1 MNYEYYEKNF
11 CTNFEK
17 AFERHYHKPISR
29 NRQLFVREYDKKY
42 NNEPKRKKEK
52 ETYETIEDTLNTWF
66 SPARKRNAPDR
77 IETLYQI
84 CDILDCDIEFFLTP
98 QESISKDIAY
108 ASEVTG
114 LTEITVDQIKDLSAP
129 QKNIVDALFSRSA
142 GATHLIETLQEM
154 IFYSNPRYK
163 NETTISLDKDI
174 SRRDKKVENLEKELN
189 QSEVIEI
196 LSHRLGTKMN
206 SIITSLNEDRKLADE
221 ISADYEA
228 KYFKLRKQLLTASEL
243 PKLGAPEPIE
253 NKIFKMEQKIF
264 DRLDRRERIGNQ
276 FDYGIEWLHSCADFS
291 HKIQD
296 LRLSMSAEQYLE
308 WLQDIDQKT
317 E

>member
-1 MNYEYYEKNF
+1 MNNEYYEENF
-11 CTNFEK
+11 TRNFEK

-29 NRQLFVREYDKKY
+29 NRQLFVNDYDEKY
-42 NNEPKRKKEK
+42 PELDENGEPTGKSIKFSV
-52 ETYETIEDTLNTWF
+52 DTWF
-66 SPARKRNAPDR
+66 SKRGKNAPDK
-77 IETLYQI
+77 IQTIYQI
-84 CDILDCDIEFFLTP
+84 CDILDCDIEFFLTS

-108 ASEVTG
+108 ASEITG
-114 LTEITVDQIKDLSAP
+114 LTEITIDQIKDLSAP
-129 QKNIVDALFSRSA
+129 QKIIVDALFSRSA

-163 NETTISLDKDI
+163 NQTTISLDKDI
-174 SRRDKKVENLEKELN
+174 TRRDKKVENLEKELN
-189 QSEVIEI
+189 QNEVIEI

-228 KYFKLRKQLLTASEL
+228 KYFKLHKQLLTVSEL

-253 NKIFKMEQKIF
+253 NKIFKMEQKIL
-264 DRLDRRERIGNQ
+264 DRLDRRECIGNQ
-276 FDYGIEWLHSCADFS
+276 FNYSIEWLNTSTDFS

-296 LRLSMSAEQYLE
+296 LRLAMPPEQYLE
-308 WLQDIDQKT
+308 WLQDINKKT